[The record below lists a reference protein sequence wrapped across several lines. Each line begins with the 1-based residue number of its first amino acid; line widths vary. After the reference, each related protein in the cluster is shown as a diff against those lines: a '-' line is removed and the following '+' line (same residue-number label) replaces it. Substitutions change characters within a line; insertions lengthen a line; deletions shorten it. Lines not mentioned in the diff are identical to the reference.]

1 MAVPLKL
8 PNLKSPRRKANAETK
23 KPTID
28 TSGVN
33 VPGVNE
39 VPEVPDTSPTGPSHA
54 KNRRP
59 PRIEVRQFAG
69 HLDHA
74 ERLSRPLK
82 VAHMTDLHV
91 GRVTPMRVQHH
102 AVDLVNAGT
111 PDVIAL
117 TGDFVCHSQL
127 YLDALYETLVRL
139 EAPAFAVLGN
149 HDHWSGAD
157 EVRAVLRRAGVEVLD
172 NANTTITIS
181 GERLQVVGIDDAY
194 TCHADKHQATKGLD
208 HRLPTLGLSHIAEE
222 ADVLWDKGV
231 PLVLSGHTHAGQIT
245 LARLHE
251 IAIGRLGGHKYV
263 HGMYGQ
269 RDPTATDAQESP
281 RGAVAPKGAEAP
293 KGAVYVGAGIGASV
307 MPLRVGDRGRREVT
321 FFELGAEPGAIVE
334 HHAEQPAFSGR
345 VPTEKQKEKR
355 RKKVEARKKKR
366 LKKSKR

>member
-1 MAVPLKL
+1 MPLKL
-8 PNLKSPRRKANAETK
+8 PRLKTPRAKSKDVGPA
-23 KPTID
+23 ID

-39 VPEVPDTSPTGPSHA
+39 VPDVPEGSPTAPSHA

-102 AVDLVNAGT
+102 AVDLVNAGS
-111 PDVIAL
+111 PDVVAL

-208 HRLPTLGLSHIAEE
+208 PRLPTLGLSHIAEE
-222 ADVLWDKGV
+222 ADVLWEKGV

-269 RDPTATDAQESP
+269 RDPSNENGHD
-281 RGAVAPKGAEAP
+281 VP

-334 HHAEQPAFSGR
+334 HHSEQPALSGR
-345 VPTEKQKEKR
+345 VPTEKQKQKR

-366 LKKSKR
+366 LKNSKRE